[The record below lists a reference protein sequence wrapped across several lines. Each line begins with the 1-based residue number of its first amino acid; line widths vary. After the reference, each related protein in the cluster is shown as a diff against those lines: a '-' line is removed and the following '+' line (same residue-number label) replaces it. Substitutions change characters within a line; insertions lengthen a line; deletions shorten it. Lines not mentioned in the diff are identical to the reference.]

1 MNVEDTSIGGVKLIT
16 PDVYGDSRGYFFE
29 SWQKFKFQSL
39 GIDAEFLQDNQ
50 SFSCQGTL
58 RGIHL
63 QIAHPQGKLVQVCH
77 GEVFDIA
84 VDLRPDSPTV
94 GQWTGHHLSQ
104 DNHQM
109 LWIPPGMG
117 HAFLVLSD
125 TAVFTYKCT
134 EIYYGDDQ
142 YTLAWNDPEVG
153 VAWPEIPGMSEYLMS
168 DKDREG
174 LGLQAVL
181 DLISTQDASKA

>member
-1 MNVEDTSIGGVKLIT
+1 MKAENTIIDGVKLIM

-29 SWQKFKFQSL
+29 SWQKYKFKEL

-63 QIAHPQGKLVQVCH
+63 QVAHPQGKLVQVCH

-94 GQWTGHHLSQ
+94 GQWVGYRLSQ
-104 DNHQM
+104 ENHRM
-109 LWIPPGMG
+109 LWIPPGLG
-117 HAFLVLSD
+117 HAFLVLSEY
-125 TAVFTYKCT
+125 AVFSYKCT
-134 EIYYGDDQ
+134 DVYFADDQ
-142 YTLAWNDPEVG
+142 YTLAWDDPELG
-153 VAWPEIPGMSEYLMS
+153 VEWPRIGGGQDYLLS
-168 DKDREG
+168 DKDRQG
-174 LGLQAVL
+174 MGLQEILHTIEARR
-181 DLISTQDASKA
+181 A